1 MMIGMTARRADRE
14 KPVRRPV
21 AHEAG
26 PNDPGPTA
34 RHLARRALALLWL
47 GCCLPAAGAET
58 PDAPP
63 GLLHPCQLPTSE
75 DEPLVDETQ
84 ALLEETGCRAALW
97 LDGLFGGEAQIRS
110 AQRTSGYVES
120 SVSYTQFDGF
130 DTRTRLRVRFDLPN
144 LKERVSAFFGRD
156 DEDDF
161 IRDRTEAF
169 GLRSQ
174 FPTLADR
181 DEWLAGLGYGLPSSE
196 RLQADVKVG
205 AASLREPRAF
215 VRMRLH
221 YNAWS
226 DYQNLVYVRATP
238 FWQTRDG
245 IGLTLGVDYNHVLTP
260 SLLLRVTE
268 VGTISDITRGV
279 DWLSAVILYQNLRDE
294 RAIAYQLFARGETDA
309 PEPLFEYGGRTIYR
323 QPLIPAKLYGELVLG
338 YSWPRDDPAVK
349 REGSYEI
356 GFGLELPFGR
366 GTHPAAPAATP
377 PADRSAE
384 PPPDP

>member
-1 MMIGMTARRADRE
+1 VEATANSGNRCGAVGALRATM
-14 KPVRRPV
+14 V
-21 AHEAG
+21 
-26 PNDPGPTA
+26 
-34 RHLARRALALLWL
+34 LWL
-47 GCCLPAAGAET
+47 LSASLMATAAAADDDDTLP
-58 PDAPP
+58 
-63 GLLHPCQLPTSE
+63 HPCQGLAQP

-84 ALLEETGCRAALW
+84 GMLEETGCRAALW
-97 LDGLFGGEAQIRS
+97 LDGLFGGEAQIES
-110 AQRTSGYVES
+110 AKKTSGYVET

-130 DTRTRLRVRFDLPN
+130 DSRTRLRVRFDLPN
-144 LKERVSAFFGRD
+144 LKDRVSAFFGRD

-174 FPTLADR
+174 FPRLADR
-181 DEWLAGLGYGLPSSE
+181 DEWLAGLGYGLPSSK
-196 RLQADVKVG
+196 RLQADIKVG
-205 AASLREPRAF
+205 AANLREPRAF

-226 DYQNLVYVRATP
+226 DLENLVYIRATP

-245 IGLTLGVDYNHVLTP
+245 VGLTLGVDYNHVLAP

-268 VGTISDITRGV
+268 VGTISDTTQGV

-309 PEPLFEYGGRTIYR
+309 PEPLFEYGGRAIYR
-323 QPLIPAKLYGELVLG
+323 HPLIPSKLYGELVLG
-338 YSWPRDDPAVK
+338 YSWPREDPTLK

-356 GFGLELPFGR
+356 GLGLELPFGR
-366 GTHPAAPAATP
+366 G
-377 PADRSAE
+377 DS
-384 PPPDP
+384 